1 MLLPSPLNFR
11 LATPKHDLRLKLPV
25 KCCVSYLYIQGLPS
39 LNVGILHS
47 CRGPQIKK
55 NSVNFFCKFAI
66 FFAIFWNFFN
76 FNLCLKVHSFSYNNS
91 ILHNFF
97 INDPHLK
104 KHNPKVIE
112 KTFDNREDAH
122 ILSKC
127 NKEKIIK
134 IHH

>member
-1 MLLPSPLNFR
+1 MSILKMLLPSPLNFR

-39 LNVGILHS
+39 LNVGILPS

-55 NSVNFFCKFAI
+55 NSVNFFGI
-66 FFAIFWNFFN
+66 F
-76 FNLCLKVHSFSYNNS
+76 L
-91 ILHNFF
+91 ILICVSKYIVSHTITQFYTIFF

-104 KHNPKVIE
+104 KHDPKVIE